1 MQPDLPKTEIVQVAQ
16 ESNIDYVTKVIDALL
31 TGKLDDPAC
40 DINKDGRVTVADLT
54 AAMDMVLYPPIPED
68 GRFTVN
74 GVSFNMIHVE
84 GGPTT
89 IGAKI
94 DAAGA
99 FTFEKPEHQVTLSSF
114 LIGETPVTQEL
125 WQAVMGS
132 NPSKYK
138 GDLQRPVENVSWVDC
153 QTFIAQL
160 NALTGMSFRLPT
172 EAEWEYAARGGQL
185 RQGYMFA
192 GSNNYE
198 DVVWCSA
205 NSGGVTHPV
214 KSLQPNELGIYDWS
228 GVNQWCQDWWGRYND
243 FLDQTVDPTGPV
255 TGSTKIYR
263 GGCVLD
269 GARYCRVTYRASEN
283 PNYKHDGRI
292 GFRLAL

>member
-1 MQPDLPKTEIVQVAQ
+1 MQPDLPKIEIVQVAQ
-16 ESNIDYVTKVIDALL
+16 EPNIDYVTKVIDALL
-31 TGKLDDPAC
+31 TGKAC
-40 DINKDGRVTVADLT
+40 DINNDGKTTVADLT

-68 GRFTVN
+68 GVFTVF
-74 GVSFNMIHVE
+74 GVSFNMIPVE

-94 DAAGA
+94 DAPGA
-99 FTFEKPEHQVTLSSF
+99 FTFEKPEHPVTLSSYM
-114 LIGETPVTQEL
+114 IGETEVTQEL
-125 WQAVMGS
+125 WQAVMGN

-138 GDLQRPVENVSWVDC
+138 GDLQRPVENVSWVDA
-153 QTFIAQL
+153 QSFIAQL
-160 NALTGMSFRLPT
+160 NAMTGMSFRLPT

-198 DVVWCSA
+198 DVAWCTA
-205 NSGGVTHPV
+205 NSDGVTHAV
-214 KSLQPNELGIYDWS
+214 KSLQPNELGIY
-228 GVNQWCQDWWGRYND
+228 GMCGNVREWCEDWWGRYND
-243 FLDQTVDPTGPV
+243 FLDQTVDPTGPA
-255 TGSTKIYR
+255 TGSSKVYR

-269 GARYCRVTYRASEN
+269 GARYCRATCRGSEN
-283 PNYKHDGRI
+283 PNYKHDGRF